1 MTAAAAPP
9 PVAMLRDPVLCRAT
23 ADGLTLRGA
32 AADSAEETLILTLV
46 GAMPGGLPG
55 RLGATAVHAL
65 EDGRYRIASASGE
78 WVVAATSRHLHRDV
92 GVAFRRAI
100 PPRRVPLVKRLF
112 WRTVMALAGNP
123 AGKRLLL
130 ALRRQ

>member
-1 MTAAAAPP
+1 VTDAAPP
-9 PVAMLRDPVLCRAT
+9 QPVAVLRDPVVCRAT

-32 AADSAEETLILTLV
+32 AADSTEETLILTLV
-46 GAMPGGLPG
+46 GAVPGGFPG
-55 RLGATAVHAL
+55 RLGATAVHVL

-78 WVVAATSRHLHRDV
+78 WVVEATSLHLHRDV

-100 PPRRVPLVKRLF
+100 PPRRVPLMKRLF
-112 WRTVMALAGNP
+112 WRVVMALAGNP